1 MKESNFLIERAKTK
15 KKNFIFFILFLAIE
29 FFVVYSTFFYL
40 QNQIKN
46 RILKTQL
53 EYQLKKSIKLENNQ
67 PIEESKPTRDFLIL
81 LKSISDYL
89 SDKIWL
95 SAIQIKNGDV
105 KIVGHFENFVDVLG
119 FSVLIKDKID
129 SYKVTKLRSQ
139 KNNQFLLT
147 MRKR

>member
-15 KKNFIFFILFLAIE
+15 KKIFIFFILFLAIE

-46 RILKTQL
+46 KILKTQL

-67 PIEESKPTRDFLIL
+67 PIEKSKPTRDFLIL

-129 SYKVTKLRSQ
+129 SYKVKKLRSQ